1 MSNFQLSMLL
11 GAAAFS
17 LVSMV
22 VIYFVAL
29 FALTL
34 FLKPKPGI
42 MRLIIAFLASWAST
56 SFYLP
61 FKSVSYYMQHS
72 GEMYIAELVIAVIA
86 LFAVTKLSPTK
97 APLPSEPK
105 T

>member
-1 MSNFQLSMLL
+1 MSGFQISMLL

-22 VIYFVAL
+22 LVYLVSTF
-29 FALTL
+29 TL
-34 FLKPKPGI
+34 MFLLKPKPTILRRVIG
-42 MRLIIAFLASWAST
+42 FLLAWLAT

-72 GEMYIAELVIAVIA
+72 GAMYIAELIFSTIT
-86 LFAVTKLSPTK
+86 LFAVSKL
-97 APLPSEPK
+97 LPPSKRGTAEN
-105 T
+105 

>member
-1 MSNFQLSMLL
+1 MLL

-22 VIYFVAL
+22 LIYFVAL

-42 MRLIIAFLASWAST
+42 LRLIIAFLTSWALT

-72 GEMYIAELVIAVIA
+72 GEMYIAELVITVIA
-86 LFAVTKLSPTK
+86 LFAVTKLTPTK
-97 APLPSEPK
+97 TPLPIAPK
-105 T
+105 S

>member
-1 MSNFQLSMLL
+1 MSSFQFSMLL

-22 VIYFVAL
+22 VIYLVTL
-29 FALTL
+29 FSLTL
-34 FLKPKPGI
+34 FLKPKPSI
-42 MRLIIAFLASWAST
+42 LRLIIAFVISWAST

-61 FKSVSYYMQHS
+61 FKTVSYYMQHS
-72 GEMYIAELVIAVIA
+72 GEMYIVELFIAVIT

-97 APLPSEPK
+97 TPPNKPSV
-105 T
+105 